1 MKFYVEIFCKLP
13 WENVFH
19 INDQAVEQ
27 VIILKQDIQL

>member
-13 WENVFH
+13 WEFFFR